1 LVNTSFMGKTG
12 PDSLSAKQLQ
22 CLRLVAKG
30 FTSDQIAHEAGIAVG
45 TANYHINQAVK
56 KLGAPGRRF
65 AASMLAEHEAARS
78 SPAATTPSR
87 AGAPPAPPSPLQ
99 RSPIAPPENLT
110 SQILRF
116 DPPSYSLPPTLL
128 SEASVHEVEA
138 PPYGDSAPSI
148 FPPDASLSTGGL
160 ADDLNKPLRTIALI
174 LAIAVLAGLL
184 VLIVPTLLANA
195 QWIADH
201 IDRPD
206 PSRSLPAQPAG
217 GR

>member
-1 LVNTSFMGKTG
+1 MGKTG

-45 TANYHINQAVK
+45 TANYHIDQAVK
-56 KLGAPGRRF
+56 KLGAPGRRL
-65 AASMLAEHEAARS
+65 AASMLTEYEAARA
-78 SPAATTPSR
+78 PLAATAPATP
-87 AGAPPAPPSPLQ
+87 PPPPH
-99 RSPIAPPENLT
+99 RPIEPPENLT
-110 SQILRF
+110 RQNLRF
-116 DPPSYSLPPTLL
+116 DGPSYSVPPTLL

-138 PPYGDSAPSI
+138 PPYGHSAPSI
-148 FPPDASLSTGGL
+148 SPPDASLSTGGL
-160 ADDLNKPLRTIALI
+160 ANDLNKPLRTIALI

>member
-1 LVNTSFMGKTG
+1 MGKTG

-45 TANYHINQAVK
+45 TANYHIDQAVK
-56 KLGAPGRRF
+56 KLGAPGRRL
-65 AASMLAEHEAARS
+65 AASMLTEHEAARAS
-78 SPAATTPSR
+78 LAATLPSG
-87 AGAPPAPPSPLQ
+87 AGARPPRPDTA
-99 RSPIAPPENLT
+99 IAPPENLT

-116 DPPSYSLPPTLL
+116 DGPSYSLPPTLL

-138 PPYGDSAPSI
+138 PPYGHSAPSI
-148 FPPDASLSTGGL
+148 SPPDASLSTGGL
-160 ADDLNKPLRTIALI
+160 ANDLNKPLRTIALI
-174 LAIAVLAGLL
+174 LAIAVLVGLL